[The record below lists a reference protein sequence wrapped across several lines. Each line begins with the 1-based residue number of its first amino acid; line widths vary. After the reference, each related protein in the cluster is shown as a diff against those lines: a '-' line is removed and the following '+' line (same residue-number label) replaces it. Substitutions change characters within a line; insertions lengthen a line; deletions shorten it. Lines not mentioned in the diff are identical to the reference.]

1 MFSSI
6 LSSIFLLKSFLF
18 FFHLVFSHQDFL
30 FKLVI
35 IFLLLETFILLKYGE
50 ELKLNKLSKL
60 KKHQQD
66 SLWGYKIVNKSDLL
80 LSISYVLSYISIFI
94 LGILYLRIQNQNKE
108 IHLVNEITK
117 IKGKI
122 LQSSYINNTTSL
134 IIIFLLILT
143 VITLYQKLFSKFKF
157 HLKRLHLYLSQYE
170 DYWEIFFFREKY
182 RSKKYKFYT
191 YTISSFHS
199 YIHKGLENL
208 GYLFN
213 LSKKSIAIWSKDE
226 QGNPK
231 VTWIDYESST
241 WDYLQ
246 MDLRSQITW
255 PLLCNLHYLIL
266 SSSLFFDLFLNNLT
280 LKNYFYFLPF
290 FFLYH
295 NWLRFSSA
303 VDQLAIEPC
312 IDLMKLFYKNCYQE
326 NDNIFT
332 EEGEFVCN
340 IYNPNGLKY
349 LYSFL
354 DTFVH
359 PDLQNYFPK
368 GKIVR
373 TLERITNFIS
383 SRKIV
388 ERIRK
393 YNYRSKA
400 IKVHKILTLQP
411 TNY

>member
-6 LSSIFLLKSFLF
+6 LSSIFLIKSFLF

-50 ELKLNKLSKL
+50 EFKLNKLSKL
-60 KKHQQD
+60 KNIN
-66 SLWGYKIVNKSDLL
+66 LMMYKIATKSDLFL
-80 LSISYVLSYISIFI
+80 TISYILSYILIFI

-108 IHLVNEITK
+108 IQLVKEYIK
-117 IKGKI
+117 IKEKI
-122 LQSSYINNTTSL
+122 LQSSYINN
-134 IIIFLLILT
+134 IISFTIILLLILT
-143 VITLYQKLFSKFKF
+143 IITLYQKLFSKFKF
-157 HLKRLHLYLSQYE
+157 HLKRLHLYLTQYE
-170 DYWEIFFFREKY
+170 DYWEIFFFSEKY
-182 RSKKYKFYT
+182 RSRIYKFGT
-191 YTISSFHS
+191 YTISFFH
-199 YIHKGLENL
+199 YYLLNKGLENL
-208 GYLFN
+208 GYLLN

-241 WDYLQ
+241 WDYLR
-246 MDLRSQITW
+246 MDISSLILW

-266 SSSLFFDLFLNNLT
+266 SSCLFFDLFLNNLT
-280 LKNYFYFLPF
+280 LKTYFYFLPF
-290 FFLYH
+290 FFIYH
-295 NWLRFSSA
+295 TWIRFSST
-303 VDQLAIEPC
+303 VDQMGAGPSH
-312 IDLMKLFYKNCYQE
+312 DLMKLLYKNCYRE
-326 NDNIFT
+326 DDLLYT

-340 IYNPNGLKY
+340 M
-349 LYSFL
+349 S
-354 DTFVH
+354 DTFEFLITYLETFVL

-373 TLERITNFIS
+373 TLEKITNFIS

-388 ERIRK
+388 QRIRK

-400 IKVHKILTLQP
+400 IKVHKILTLQI
-411 TNY
+411 

>member
-6 LSSIFLLKSFLF
+6 LSAIFLLKSFLL
-18 FFHLVFSHQDFL
+18 FFHLVFSYQDSL
-30 FKLVI
+30 FKFITIL
-35 IFLLLETFILLKYGE
+35 LLLETFILLKFGG

-66 SLWGYKIVNKSDLL
+66 SLWGYKIVNKKDLL
-80 LSISYVLSYISIFI
+80 LTISYLFSYISIFI

-108 IHLVNEITK
+108 IQLVNEYTK
-117 IKGKI
+117 IKEKI
-122 LQSSYINNTTSL
+122 LQSSYINNITSL

-143 VITLYQKLFSKFKF
+143 VITIYQKLFSKFKF

-182 RSKKYKFYT
+182 RSRIYKFET
-191 YTISSFHS
+191 YTISFFH
-199 YIHKGLENL
+199 YHLLDKALENL

-213 LSKKSIAIWSKDE
+213 LSKKSIAIWSKNE
-226 QGNPK
+226 HGHPR
-231 VTWIDYESST
+231 VTWIDPELST

-246 MDLRSQITW
+246 LDISTRILW

-290 FFLYH
+290 FFLYY

-326 NDNIFT
+326 NDNIYT

-359 PDLQNYFPK
+359 PDLQDYFPK

-373 TLERITNFIS
+373 TLEKITNFIT
-383 SRKIV
+383 SRKTV

-400 IKVHKILTLQP
+400 IKIHKILTLQI
-411 TNY
+411 